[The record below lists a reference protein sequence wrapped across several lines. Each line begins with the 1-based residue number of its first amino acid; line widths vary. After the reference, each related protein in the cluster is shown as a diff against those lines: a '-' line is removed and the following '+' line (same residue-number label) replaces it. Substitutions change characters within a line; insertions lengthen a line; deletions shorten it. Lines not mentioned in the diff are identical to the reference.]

1 MNLTSGQ
8 IGLLVAFS
16 FLLASGQILFKYSAQ
31 SAPEFNDVSAIL
43 SLVRSPSMWAALIL
57 YGFATL
63 LWVYLLQQIPLSK
76 AYPFV
81 ALGFVLVPLAGQ
93 FLFGEIV
100 PRIYWLGV
108 MLILVGIF
116 FTGMTS
122 K

>member
-31 SAPEFNDVSAIL
+31 SAPEFNDIPALVSIL
-43 SLVRSPSMWAALIL
+43 RIPSMWAAIIL

-81 ALGFVLVPLAGQ
+81 ALGFILVPLAGQ

-108 MLILVGIF
+108 FLILIGIF
-116 FTGMTS
+116 FTGLNS
-122 K
+122 E